1 MKKIAIISELAL
13 DNFNYG
19 NRLQTYAFNYYLNSN
34 YKKYKTESLFFTN
47 SCKQKR
53 TKITFQTFLNF
64 LKRFKNESSK
74 SQMYNFSK
82 RLEQANNFTSSKTKL
97 CSKAL
102 DYKLLKDTNY
112 DVFIVGSDV
121 VWCQFPRGVN
131 KIKFLDFKTKKDF
144 KKISYSA
151 SFSRD
156 YIPKENKKYLTKVL
170 KEFDFISV
178 REKSSIKLLKTIGI
192 NNVYHTCDPTLLLD
206 KKYWSSI
213 SKKVDIKDK
222 YIFVYLLGKDKKQ
235 REEIT
240 RIANS
245 LNLKIVTIPHAD
257 GIYNEVDNDFGD
269 YRLDDCSPEEWIYL
283 IENSEYVITDSFH
296 GIVFSTIFEKKFV
309 AIKRDYKEDINNR
322 LIDYLNTINE
332 SDKYISS
339 SNLDLKKLNWNYNE
353 INKKINKFIN
363 ESKQYLDKVL

>member
-1 MKKIAIISELAL
+1 M
-13 DNFNYG
+13 
-19 NRLQTYAFNYYLNSN
+19 
-34 YKKYKTESLFFTN
+34 
-47 SCKQKR
+47 
-53 TKITFQTFLNF
+53 
-64 LKRFKNESSK
+64 
-74 SQMYNFSK
+74 
-82 RLEQANNFTSSKTKL
+82 
-97 CSKAL
+97 
-102 DYKLLKDTNY
+102 
-112 DVFIVGSDV
+112 
-121 VWCQFPRGVN
+121 
-131 KIKFLDFKTKKDF
+131 
-144 KKISYSA
+144 
-151 SFSRD
+151 
-156 YIPKENKKYLTKVL
+156 
-170 KEFDFISV
+170 
-178 REKSSIKLLKTIGI
+178 
-192 NNVYHTCDPTLLLD
+192 LLD

-283 IENSEYVITDSFH
+283 IETCEYVITDSFH

-309 AIKRDYKEDINNR
+309 VIKRDYKEDINNR